1 MKQFYG
7 FGRPANVNLSL
18 VKRSVGILMA
28 MALLLVFLPFAHA
41 QTEATVSGTVQDP
54 SGAVIPGAQVTLTNE
69 ATSDTRQVTSNATGF
84 FAFPA
89 LVPGTY
95 SVKATMKGF
104 VPKEITGIVL
114 HAGDSRTIP
123 NFALAVGSATQS
135 VTVQAETQI
144 IPMTTG
150 SRSEVLDYKDIQN
163 VALEGRD
170 VTEMLKVLPGV
181 VETPNG
187 LSNGPS
193 FNALTV
199 TAQTSS
205 VGNGLN
211 VSGAEYRGPQQ
222 LLSDGVNVID
232 PGDMG
237 GSIGTIN
244 PEMVQEMTVL
254 TSNFGADQ
262 EFGPVVISTISK
274 SGSDHFHGEAYF
286 DARNDAMNANDW
298 QSNHQGKPKGGASYY
313 YPGGNFGG
321 YVPKTNKKLFF
332 WGGYERWLQNQGNA
346 NVLQSYIPSPE
357 MMAGDF
363 TNDNADNQALC
374 PNGFAA
380 TTGPNAGAANGQ
392 WCNDLGGTDYADG
405 TSATLSQNLPGYHQS
420 RSGGKPVAYDDG
432 QSIPATMI
440 DPASKALVVL
450 LA

>member
-7 FGRPANVNLSL
+7 FGRSANVNLSL

-69 ATSDTRQVTSNATGF
+69 ATNDTRQATSNATGF

-89 LVPGTY
+89 LIPGTY
-95 SVKATMKGF
+95 TVKATMKGF

-123 NFALAVGSATQS
+123 NFALAVGAATQS

-150 SRSEVLDYKDIQN
+150 ARSEVLDYKDIEN

-193 FNALTV
+193 FNALAV

-254 TSNFGADQ
+254 TTNFGADE

-286 DARNDAMNANDW
+286 DARNDALNANDW
-298 QSNHQGKPKGGASYY
+298 QSNHQGKPKGGAALLLS
-313 YPGGNFGG
+313 GRQ
-321 YVPKTNKKLFF
+321 L
-332 WGGYERWLQNQGNA
+332 RRICAQNQQEA
-346 NVLQSYIPSPE
+346 
-357 MMAGDF
+357 
-363 TNDNADNQALC
+363 
-374 PNGFAA
+374 
-380 TTGPNAGAANGQ
+380 
-392 WCNDLGGTDYADG
+392 
-405 TSATLSQNLPGYHQS
+405 
-420 RSGGKPVAYDDG
+420 
-432 QSIPATMI
+432 
-440 DPASKALVVL
+440 VL
-450 LA
+450 LWWL

>member
-1 MKQFYG
+1 M
-7 FGRPANVNLSL
+7 
-18 VKRSVGILMA
+18 
-28 MALLLVFLPFAHA
+28 
-41 QTEATVSGTVQDP
+41 
-54 SGAVIPGAQVTLTNE
+54 
-69 ATSDTRQVTSNATGF
+69 
-84 FAFPA
+84 
-89 LVPGTY
+89 
-95 SVKATMKGF
+95 
-104 VPKEITGIVL
+104 
-114 HAGDSRTIP
+114 
-123 NFALAVGSATQS
+123 
-135 VTVQAETQI
+135 TVQAETQI

-150 SRSEVLDYKDIQN
+150 ARSEVLDYKDIQN

-254 TSNFGADQ
+254 TTNFGADE

-286 DARNDAMNANDW
+286 DARNDALNANDW

-313 YPGGNFGG
+313 YPGRQLWRIC
-321 YVPKTNKKLFF
+321 T
-332 WGGYERWLQNQGNA
+332 EDQQ
-346 NVLQSYIPSPE
+346 
-357 MMAGDF
+357 
-363 TNDNADNQALC
+363 
-374 PNGFAA
+374 
-380 TTGPNAGAANGQ
+380 
-392 WCNDLGGTDYADG
+392 
-405 TSATLSQNLPGYHQS
+405 
-420 RSGGKPVAYDDG
+420 
-432 QSIPATMI
+432 
-440 DPASKALVVL
+440 KAVL
-450 LA
+450 LGRL